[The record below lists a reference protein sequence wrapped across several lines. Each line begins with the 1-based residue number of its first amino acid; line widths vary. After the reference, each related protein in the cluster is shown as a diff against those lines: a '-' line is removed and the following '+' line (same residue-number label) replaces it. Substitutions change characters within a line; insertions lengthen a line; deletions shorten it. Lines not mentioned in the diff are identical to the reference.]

1 MSKRKSHKKMRKAAQ
16 QLKGKPIL
24 YRTPKGDP
32 YIVSIKEVK
41 GDKVLLKAN
50 RIHPKKVNF
59 QQVGFSGL
67 GGSGLLGGLGGAQGL
82 GGLGGALG
90 GGLSL
95 IVPMIK
101 LFSMFG
107 PNLLLKGLGGLSSL
121 GVGGSDT
128 ASSDGED

>member
-1 MSKRKSHKKMRKAAQ
+1 MGKSKSLKKMRKAAK

-24 YRTPKGDP
+24 YRSSKGVP
-32 YIVSIKEVK
+32 YVVSIKEVK

-50 RIHPKKVNF
+50 RIDSKKA

-90 GGLSL
+90 GGLSM
-95 IVPMIK
+95 IVPMIR
-101 LFSMFG
+101 LFSVFG
-107 PNLLLKGLGGLSSL
+107 PNLLLKGLGGLSGL
-121 GVGGSDT
+121 GVGGSNP
-128 ASSDGED
+128 ASSDGEN

>member
-1 MSKRKSHKKMRKAAQ
+1 MGKRNSLKSMRKAAK

-24 YRTPKGDP
+24 YKSSKGAP
-32 YIVSIKEVK
+32 YVIRIKEVK
-41 GDKVLLKAN
+41 GDKVLLKAY
-50 RIHPKKVNF
+50 RMDSKKV

-67 GGSGLLGGLGGAQGL
+67 GGTGLLGGLGGAS
-82 GGLGGALG
+82 GLGGALG
-90 GGLSL
+90 SGLSM

-128 ASSDGED
+128 ASSEDADAD